1 MFWDKAKRARRF
13 DTCLIT
19 VPGTIMLCIPNPLR
33 IHCLAHG
40 AHRETMLGVIDLQKI
55 HVAVCKTQKAFVQE
69 HLTSGKT
76 QVA

>member
-13 DTCLIT
+13 DTYLIT
-19 VPGTIMLCIPNPLR
+19 VPGTNMLCIPC

-40 AHRETMLGVIDLQKI
+40 AHRETMLGAIDLHKI
-55 HVAVCKTQKAFVQE
+55 QVAVCKTQKAFVQE